1 MTGNSHIKN
10 NKHTSGTMAI
20 FSVNF
25 GISIYKVSPGFA
37 FEGVRVIL
45 YKVEFAFKPKVIRG
59 NLDGFKYSDIVSCD
73 ILIIV
78 SKMKTRSGAVSLSP
92 DSPAASPD
100 SLSLS
105 LSKIYYS
112 PGGYWKGYSAFSK
125 LADAA
130 GVSENEAKEW
140 LKKQALWQIYFP
152 SPRYIPRP
160 HWTVDKPN
168 EIHQADLLFF
178 PHDTVRRKTF
188 KYALVVIDVA
198 SRYKDAEPL
207 TSKESSEVAKSFEKI
222 YSRKLKWPERII
234 IDPGKEFMGRVTSLM
249 KRHNVI
255 IQRSEAGNHRAQA
268 FVERA
273 NRTLSERLFSFQYG
287 KEMSSD
293 DNERSREWV
302 ERLPAV
308 LKSMNNEATRLTG
321 KEPQEVLKLK
331 DISIN
336 APKYN
341 RPVGFDEVRLSPFA
355 KVRFLFAPG
364 EYEGGERR
372 RATDPVWSLEI
383 FELSHSKVSP
393 DQPVMYYLSDGPKR
407 SCVREELQVVPEDTE
422 LPPKKVK

>member
-1 MTGNSHIKN
+1 
-10 NKHTSGTMAI
+10 MAI
-20 FSVNF
+20 FFVNF

-45 YKVEFAFKPKVIRG
+45 FKVEFAFKPKAIRG
-59 NLDGFKYSDIVSCD
+59 NLDGFKYSDIVSCG

-92 DSPAASPD
+92 V
-100 SLSLS
+100 S

-140 LKKQALWQIYFP
+140 LKKQALWQIYLP

-168 EIHQADLLFF
+168 EIHLADLLFL
-178 PHDTVRRKTF
+178 PHDTMRRKTF

-308 LKSMNNEATRLTG
+308 LKSMNNEVTRLTG

-336 APKYN
+336 ASKYKYN

-355 KVRFLFAPG
+355 KLRYLFAPG

-393 DQPVMYYLSDGPKR
+393 DQPVMYYLSGGPKT
-407 SCVREELQVVPEDTE
+407 SFVREELQVVPEDTE

>member
-1 MTGNSHIKN
+1 MTIL
-10 NKHTSGTMAI
+10 
-20 FSVNF
+20 SVNF

-45 YKVEFAFKPKVIRG
+45 CKVEFAFKPKAIRG
-59 NLDGFKYSDIVSCD
+59 NLDGFKYSDIFSCD

-78 SKMKTRSGAVSLSP
+78 SKMKTRNGAVSP
-92 DSPAASPD
+92 T
-100 SLSLS
+100 SLS

-140 LKKQALWQIYFP
+140 LKKQALCRFIYRLRDIFRDPTGLLTNQMKFIRQIC
-152 SPRYIPRP
+152 
-160 HWTVDKPN
+160 
-168 EIHQADLLFF
+168 FF
-178 PHDTVRRKTF
+178 LAHDTVRRKTF

-198 SRYKDAEPL
+198 WRYKDAEPL
-207 TSKESSEVAKSFEKI
+207 TSKESSEVAKSFEKM

-302 ERLPAV
+302 ERLPDV
-308 LKSMNNEATRLTG
+308 LKSMNNEVTRLTG
-321 KEPQEVLKLK
+321 KEPQEVLKSK

-355 KVRFLFAPG
+355 KLRYLFAPG

-383 FELSHSKVSP
+383 FELSHSQSISRSTCDVLFIWRTKKIFCSRGASSSSGRQRSP
-393 DQPVMYYLSDGPKR
+393 
-407 SCVREELQVVPEDTE
+407 T
-422 LPPKKVK
+422 KKC

>member
-1 MTGNSHIKN
+1 
-10 NKHTSGTMAI
+10 
-20 FSVNF
+20 
-25 GISIYKVSPGFA
+25 
-37 FEGVRVIL
+37 
-45 YKVEFAFKPKVIRG
+45 
-59 NLDGFKYSDIVSCD
+59 
-73 ILIIV
+73 
-78 SKMKTRSGAVSLSP
+78 MK
-92 DSPAASPD
+92 
-100 SLSLS
+100 

-140 LKKQALWQIYFP
+140 LKKQALWQIYLP

-160 HWTVDKPN
+160 HWTVEKPN
-168 EIHQADLLFF
+168 EIHQADLLFL

-188 KYALVVIDVA
+188 KYALVVVDVA

-222 YSRKLKWPERII
+222 YSRKLKWPVRII
-234 IDPGKEFMGRVTSLM
+234 IDPGKEFMGHVTSLM

-287 KEMSSD
+287 KEISSD

-308 LKSMNNEATRLTG
+308 LKSMNNKVTRLTG
-321 KEPQEVLKLK
+321 KEHQEVLKSK
-331 DISIN
+331 QISIN
-336 APKYN
+336 ARKELRSESKIRKYN
-341 RPVGFDEVRLSPFA
+341 RPVSFDEVRLSPFS
-355 KVRFLFAPG
+355 KVRYLFAPG

-393 DQPVMYYLSDGPKR
+393 DQPVMYYLSGGPKR
-407 SCVREELQVVPEDTE
+407 SFVREELQVVPEDSDSGAGASQA
-422 LPPKKVK
+422 PPKNVK

>member
-1 MTGNSHIKN
+1 M
-10 NKHTSGTMAI
+10 
-20 FSVNF
+20 
-25 GISIYKVSPGFA
+25 
-37 FEGVRVIL
+37 R
-45 YKVEFAFKPKVIRG
+45 
-59 NLDGFKYSDIVSCD
+59 
-73 ILIIV
+73 
-78 SKMKTRSGAVSLSP
+78 TRSGATSV
-92 DSPAASPD
+92 SPAL
-100 SLSLS
+100 LSLS

-168 EIHQADLLFF
+168 EIHQADLLFL
-178 PHDTVRRKTF
+178 PHDTMRRKTF
-188 KYALVVIDVA
+188 KYALVVVDVA

-207 TSKESSEVAKSFEKI
+207 TSKKSSEVAKSFEKI
-222 YSRKLKWPERII
+222 YSRKLKWPVRII
-234 IDPGKEFMGRVTSLM
+234 IDPGKEFMGHVTSLM
-249 KRHNVI
+249 KR
-255 IQRSEAGNHRAQA
+255 QRSEAGNHRAQA

-308 LKSMNNEATRLTG
+308 LKSMNNEVTRLTG
-321 KEPQEVLKLK
+321 KEPQEVLKSK
-331 DISIN
+331 QISIN
-336 APKYN
+336 VAKKKYN

-355 KVRFLFAPG
+355 KVRYLFAPG

-372 RATDPVWSLEI
+372 RATDPFWSLEI

-393 DQPVMYYLSDGPKR
+393 DQPVIYYLSGGPKR
-407 SCVREELQVVPEDTE
+407 SFVREELQVVPEDSE
-422 LPPKKVK
+422 APPKNVN

>member
-1 MTGNSHIKN
+1 
-10 NKHTSGTMAI
+10 
-20 FSVNF
+20 
-25 GISIYKVSPGFA
+25 
-37 FEGVRVIL
+37 
-45 YKVEFAFKPKVIRG
+45 
-59 NLDGFKYSDIVSCD
+59 
-73 ILIIV
+73 
-78 SKMKTRSGAVSLSP
+78 MKTRSGAVSV
-92 DSPAASPD
+92 SPA
-100 SLSLS
+100 SLS

-140 LKKQALWQIYFP
+140 LKKQALWQIYLP

-168 EIHQADLLFF
+168 EIHQADLLFL

-234 IDPGKEFMGRVTSLM
+234 IDPGKEFMGLVTSLM

-255 IQRSEAGNHRAQA
+255 IQRSEAMNHRAQA

-273 NRTLSERLFSFQYG
+273 NRTLSKRLFSFQYG
-287 KEMSSD
+287 KEMSAD

-308 LKSMNNEATRLTG
+308 LKSMNNEVTRLTG
-321 KEPQEVLKLK
+321 KEPLKSK
-331 DISIN
+331 QISIN

-355 KVRFLFAPG
+355 KLRYLFAPG
-364 EYEGGERR
+364 EYEGGDRR

-393 DQPVMYYLSDGPKR
+393 YQPVM
-407 SCVREELQVVPEDTE
+407 
-422 LPPKKVK
+422 

>member
-1 MTGNSHIKN
+1 MPQGFQRMRRK
-10 NKHTSGTMAI
+10 SG
-20 FSVNF
+20 S
-25 GISIYKVSPGFA
+25 
-37 FEGVRVIL
+37 
-45 YKVEFAFKPKVIRG
+45 
-59 NLDGFKYSDIVSCD
+59 
-73 ILIIV
+73 
-78 SKMKTRSGAVSLSP
+78 RSRL
-92 DSPAASPD
+92 
-100 SLSLS
+100 
-105 LSKIYYS
+105 
-112 PGGYWKGYSAFSK
+112 W
-125 LADAA
+125 
-130 GVSENEAKEW
+130 
-140 LKKQALWQIYFP
+140 WQIYLP

-168 EIHQADLLFF
+168 EIHQAVLLFL
-178 PHDTVRRKTF
+178 PHDTVRRETF

-255 IQRSEAGNHRAQA
+255 IQRSEAGNHRAHA

-308 LKSMNNEATRLTG
+308 LKSMNNEVTRLTG
-321 KEPQEVLKLK
+321 KEPQEVLKSK
-331 DISIN
+331 QISIN
-336 APKYN
+336 VPKYN

-355 KVRFLFAPG
+355 KLRYLFAPG
-364 EYEGGERR
+364 EYEGGDRR

-393 DQPVMYYLSDGPKR
+393 DQPVMYYLSGGPKR
-407 SCVREELQVVPEDTE
+407 SFVREELQVVPEDTE
-422 LPPKKVK
+422 LPPKSVK

>member
-1 MTGNSHIKN
+1 MPGKISQ
-10 NKHTSGTMAI
+10 I
-20 FSVNF
+20 FF
-25 GISIYKVSPGFA
+25 PMFFKAPPTPFPRLVSPFLRL
-37 FEGVRVIL
+37 FTITPIT
-45 YKVEFAFKPKVIRG
+45 KPTADTTANTVKPYF
-59 NLDGFKYSDIVSCD
+59 L
-73 ILIIV
+73 
-78 SKMKTRSGAVSLSP
+78 KMALTRSLRLIRSSICSFSASSLEIS
-92 DSPAASPD
+92 
-100 SLSLS
+100 
-105 LSKIYYS
+105 
-112 PGGYWKGYSAFSK
+112 FSK

-140 LKKQALWQIYFP
+140 LKKQALWQIYLP

-160 HWTVDKPN
+160 HWTVEKPN
-168 EIHQADLLFF
+168 EIHQADLLFL

-188 KYALVVIDVA
+188 KYALVVVDVA

-222 YSRKLKWPERII
+222 YSRKLKWPVRII
-234 IDPGKEFMGRVTSLM
+234 IDPGKEFMGHVTSLM

-308 LKSMNNEATRLTG
+308 LKSMNNEVTRLTG
-321 KEPQEVLKLK
+321 KEPQEVLKSK
-331 DISIN
+331 QISIN
-336 APKYN
+336 AAKKKYN

-355 KVRFLFAPG
+355 KVRYLFAPG

-372 RATDPVWSLEI
+372 RATDPVWSLVI

-393 DQPVMYYLSDGPKR
+393 DQPVMYYLSGGPKR
-407 SCVREELQVVPEDTE
+407 SFVREELQVVPEDSE
-422 LPPKKVK
+422 APPKKVK

>member
-1 MTGNSHIKN
+1 MIFFLSKTDISNFVKGAKQCIFVSLPTHFVLSSTYAFAGKFSFACSDLG
-10 NKHTSGTMAI
+10 SG
-20 FSVNF
+20 S
-25 GISIYKVSPGFA
+25 GFA
-37 FEGVRVIL
+37 R
-45 YKVEFAFKPKVIRG
+45 
-59 NLDGFKYSDIVSCD
+59 
-73 ILIIV
+73 
-78 SKMKTRSGAVSLSP
+78 KMKTRSGATSVSPVSLSP
-92 DSPAASPD
+92 VSPV
-100 SLSLS
+100 SLS

-140 LKKQALWQIYFP
+140 LKKQALWQIYLP

-160 HWTVDKPN
+160 HWTVEKPN
-168 EIHQADLLFF
+168 EIHQADLLFL

-188 KYALVVIDVA
+188 KYALVVVDVA

-222 YSRKLKWPERII
+222 YSRKLKWPARII
-234 IDPGKEFMGRVTSLM
+234 IDPGKEFMGHVTSLM
-249 KRHNVI
+249 KRHNVV

-302 ERLPAV
+302 GRLPAV
-308 LKSMNNEATRLTG
+308 VKSMNNEVTRLTG
-321 KEPQEVLKLK
+321 KEPQEVLKSK
-331 DISIN
+331 RISIN
-336 APKYN
+336 AAKELRSESKILKKYN

-355 KVRFLFAPG
+355 KVRYLFAPG
-364 EYEGGERR
+364 EYEGGEKR

-383 FELSHSKVSP
+383 FELTHSKVSP
-393 DQPVMYYLSDGPKR
+393 DQPVMYYLSGGPKR
-407 SCVREELQVVPEDTE
+407 SFVREELQVVPEDTE

>member
-1 MTGNSHIKN
+1 MTIL
-10 NKHTSGTMAI
+10 
-20 FSVNF
+20 SVNF

-45 YKVEFAFKPKVIRG
+45 CKVEFAFKPKAIRG

-78 SKMKTRSGAVSLSP
+78 SKMKTRSGAVSN
-92 DSPAASPD
+92 A
-100 SLSLS
+100 S

-140 LKKQALWQIYFP
+140 LKKQALWQIYLP

-168 EIHQADLLFF
+168 EIHQADLLFL

-308 LKSMNNEATRLTG
+308 LKSMNNEVTRLTG
-321 KEPQEVLKLK
+321 KEPLEVLKSK

-355 KVRFLFAPG
+355 KLRFLFAPG
-364 EYEGGERR
+364 
-372 RATDPVWSLEI
+372 EI

-393 DQPVMYYLSDGPKR
+393 DQPVMYYLSGGPKR
-407 SCVREELQVVPEDTE
+407 SFVREELQVVPEDSE
-422 LPPKKVK
+422 APPKSVK

>member
-1 MTGNSHIKN
+1 M
-10 NKHTSGTMAI
+10 
-20 FSVNF
+20 
-25 GISIYKVSPGFA
+25 
-37 FEGVRVIL
+37 R
-45 YKVEFAFKPKVIRG
+45 
-59 NLDGFKYSDIVSCD
+59 
-73 ILIIV
+73 
-78 SKMKTRSGAVSLSP
+78 TRSW
-92 DSPAASPD
+92 AASQA
-100 SLSLS
+100 STVK

-140 LKKQALWQIYFP
+140 LKKQALWQIYLP

-168 EIHQADLLFF
+168 EIHQADTLFL
-178 PHDTVRRKTF
+178 PHDTLRRKTF
-188 KYALVVIDVA
+188 KYALVVVDVA

-222 YSRKLKWPERII
+222 YSRKLKWPVRII
-234 IDPGKEFMGRVTSLM
+234 IDPGKEFMGHVTSLM

-308 LKSMNNEATRLTG
+308 LKSMNNEITRLTG

-336 APKYN
+336 APKELRSESKIRKYN
-341 RPVGFDEVRLSPFA
+341 RPVGFDEERLSPFA
-355 KVRFLFAPG
+355 KVRYLFAPG

-393 DQPVMYYLSDGPKR
+393 DQPVLYYLSGGPKR
-407 SCVREELQVVPEDTE
+407 SFVREELQVVPEDSE
-422 LPPKKVK
+422 APPKNVK